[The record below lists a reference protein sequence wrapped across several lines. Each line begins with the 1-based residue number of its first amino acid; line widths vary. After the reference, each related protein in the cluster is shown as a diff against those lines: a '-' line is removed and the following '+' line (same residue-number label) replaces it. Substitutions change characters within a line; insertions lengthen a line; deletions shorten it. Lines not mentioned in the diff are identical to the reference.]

1 MAKTHYELM
10 ESQALR
16 ELIALTLGLGEDAE
30 AATILNV
37 VKQLAQEAKTAQANE
52 EAHSPLD

>member
-30 AATILNV
+30 AATILNA
-37 VKQLAQEAKTAQANE
+37 VKQLAQADE
-52 EAHSPLD
+52 EAHIPLD